1 VFLFFLAT
9 RFGTFEIFGSTLV
22 MALLLLIPVMVLVG
36 GALLYVEEASFKR
49 VLAHAAEDKARS
61 EVEKSDR
68 AAEIIFQS
76 MSSCAGRVASYDDV
90 LRRLVQAGRFGHED
104 VTGLPRTEID
114 FPTDVERAIHEVL
127 PAIAAIRA

>member
-1 VFLFFLAT
+1 
-9 RFGTFEIFGSTLV
+9 
-22 MALLLLIPVMVLVG
+22 
-36 GALLYVEEASFKR
+36 